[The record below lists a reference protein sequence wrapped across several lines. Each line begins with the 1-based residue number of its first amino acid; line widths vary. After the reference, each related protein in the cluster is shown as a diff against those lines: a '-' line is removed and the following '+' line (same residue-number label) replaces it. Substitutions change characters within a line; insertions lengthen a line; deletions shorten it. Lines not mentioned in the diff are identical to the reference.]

1 MSALSALRWIPALLP
16 ALFPLAPALAEST
29 TVLEEVVVSGS
40 RETTPLA
47 ETPSAIGK
55 VDGQTLK
62 DTKATDITQTVNQ
75 VPGVYM
81 ADLGNEQHSMSIRQP
96 ITTNAVYQYLED
108 GIPIRPVGIF
118 NHNALNE
125 VNLTAAGEVEVLRG
139 PSSSLYG
146 SNAVGGAVN
155 FLSQV
160 PSASPEALLSYQQ
173 SSEGYR
179 RLDTGASDT
188 YGSLGLRFSHYSARL
203 RDSWRQYNEM
213 DKDALSLRTDYALSE
228 SSLIKLLYSH
238 SKLDTDTP
246 GSLNETDYHTQPYI
260 SYQTFTYRRDQANRL
275 SATFEQE
282 SGRAALTSLTLYA
295 RNNEHAQLPN
305 YQIRSCTVSPA
316 CPTGYAGKI
325 NENRYDSLGL
335 DTRHRHDFALLNT
348 RWIVGL
354 TYDRSPNDYVED
366 RLDITRDT
374 SNVYTSYSI
383 STRNRE
389 YDVLLTNLSAYSQ
402 LELSP
407 VQPLRIVLGGRYDTI
422 EYDFNNHL
430 VPSATTGAP
439 SEVRDFDHFSPKA
452 GATWALTPA
461 TSLYANY
468 AQGFTPPE
476 VSALYARLVTPD
488 LRAATFNNYELGV
501 RSAFAGKRGMLDAS
515 LYRLKGEDE
524 IVNYTIA
531 VGNSEP
537 RNAGRTL
544 HTGLEF
550 GTHYELSDQWDARLS
565 TAFARHEYTDYDASP
580 TLNYDGKIIKGSPE
594 NISRAELA
602 YRPLTGLRIGLEV
615 FHLSEYWMN
624 DANTVKYPGHTLLNL
639 RVAYRQGAWEG
650 WLKLMNIADEQ
661 YATTASSS
669 YSGTGT
675 YTPDSQNSYT
685 PGEPRTLWLGVAYR
699 FGAAP
704 K

>member
-1 MSALSALRWIPALLP
+1 MPVPFQLRWILALP
-16 ALFPLAPALAEST
+16 AVLALSPAQADRT
-29 TVLEEVVVSGS
+29 TILEEVVVSGS
-40 RETTPLA
+40 REATPLA
-47 ETPSAIGK
+47 ETPAAIGK

-62 DTKATDITQTVNQ
+62 DTQATDISQVVNQ

-155 FLSQV
+155 FLSRI
-160 PSASPEALLSYQQ
+160 PSATPEALLSYQQ

-188 YGSLGLRFSHYSARL
+188 YGPLGLRFSHYSARL

-213 DKDALSLRTDYALSE
+213 DKDALSLRVDYAVSD
-228 SSLIKLLYSH
+228 SSLVKLLYSY
-238 SKLDTDTP
+238 SDLDTDTA
-246 GSLNETDYHTQPYI
+246 GSLNETDYRTRPWI
-260 SYQTFTYRRDQANRL
+260 SYQTFTTRRDRANRL

-282 SGRAALTSLTLYA
+282 SGSAALTAFTLYA
-295 RNNEHAQLPN
+295 RNNEHGQLPN
-305 YQIRSCTVSPA
+305 YQIRACAVSPG
-316 CPTGYAGKI
+316 CPTGYVGNI

-335 DTRHRHDFALLNT
+335 DARHRHDFLPLGARL
-348 RWIVGL
+348 IVGL
-354 TYDRSPNDYVED
+354 TYDRSPNAYVED
-366 RLDITRDT
+366 RLNITRNVN
-374 SNVYTSYSI
+374 NVYTGYALA
-383 STRNRE
+383 TRNRE
-389 YDVLLTNLSAYSQ
+389 FDVLLTNLSAYTQ
-402 LELSP
+402 MEISP
-407 VQPLRIVLGGRYDTI
+407 VKPVRIVLGGRYDTI
-422 EYDFNNHL
+422 EYDFTNRL
-430 VPSATTGAP
+430 APSATTGAP
-439 SEVRDFDHFSPKA
+439 SEVRRFDHFSPKA
-452 GATWALTPA
+452 GATWALSPA

-468 AQGFTPPE
+468 AQGYTPPE
-476 VSALYARLVTPD
+476 VSALYARLVAPD
-488 LRAATFNNYELGV
+488 LRSATFDNYELGL
-501 RSAFAGKRGMLDAS
+501 RRAYAGKRGQLDVS
-515 LYRLKGEDE
+515 LYRLKGKDE
-524 IVNYTIA
+524 IVNYSIA
-531 VGNSEP
+531 VGNFEP

-544 HTGLEF
+544 HTGLEL
-550 GTHYELSDQWDARLS
+550 GTRYALSDQWEARLS

-580 TLNYDGKIIKGSPE
+580 TLQYDGKVIRGSPD
-594 NISRAELA
+594 NISRAELV
-602 YRPLTGLRIGLEV
+602 YKPVTGVRIGVEA

-624 DANTVKYPGHTLLNL
+624 DANTVQYPGHTLFNL
-639 RVAYRQGAWEG
+639 RVAYTKGPWEG
-650 WLKLMNIADEQ
+650 WLKLLNIADEQ
-661 YATTASSS
+661 YATSASSS
-669 YSGTGT
+669 YSGIGA
-675 YTPDSQNSYT
+675 YNPDTQNSYT